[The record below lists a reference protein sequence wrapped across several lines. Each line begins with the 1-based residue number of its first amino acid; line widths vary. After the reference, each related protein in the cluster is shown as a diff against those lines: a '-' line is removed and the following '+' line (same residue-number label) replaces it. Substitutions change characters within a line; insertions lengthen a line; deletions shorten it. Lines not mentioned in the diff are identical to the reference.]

1 MSQKFLGIAVRN
13 HRCAFGI
20 EKYTVVGDPE
30 NARKLMCDD
39 NDGRAQIITDLED
52 EIIEQPGRN
61 GIESR

>member
-1 MSQKFLGIAVRN
+1 MSQKLLGIAARN
-13 HRCAFGI
+13 HRCAFGV

-39 NDGRAQIITDLED
+39 NDGRAQIVANLED
-52 EIIEQPGRN
+52 EIIEQTGGD